1 MKIYNFRTHF
11 FTLLGMV
18 LLLNACQSSA
28 EQSESPVEEMPSVF
42 FDIKGYFAQEQKR
55 LNQAQPDVTKKVAI
69 NGEIEQKQIDSLNF
83 DRELKVF
90 IQSDINR
97 PDWVGK
103 YRIDSVWQNNKLS
116 ELHYQALDDKLRT
129 RQIDIIFNDGE
140 VSKIF
145 IENGGTN
152 IVAGSEQE
160 LTYLPGQGYT
170 IKSRQYT
177 ALSKDK
183 ELSIEVRFRD

>member
-1 MKIYNFRTHF
+1 MKIYNFRIHF

-18 LLLNACQSSA
+18 VLLNACQSAS
-28 EQSESPVEEMPSVF
+28 EQADQAPEEMPLAF
-42 FDIKGYFAQEQKR
+42 FDIKGYFSKEKER
-55 LNQAQPDVTKKVAI
+55 LVQTQPAVTKKVAI
-69 NGEIEQKQIDSLNF
+69 NGETEEKKLDSLDF
-83 DRELKVF
+83 GRELTVF

-97 PDWVGK
+97 PDWVEK
-103 YRIDSVWQNNKLS
+103 YRIDSVMQGNKLT

-129 RQIDIIFNDGE
+129 RQIDIIFNNDQVNE
-140 VSKIF
+140 IH
-145 IENGGTN
+145 IEKGGTN

-177 ALSKDK
+177 ALSRDK